1 MFGRPLK
8 LFSLLGFDIK
18 VDFSW
23 VFLAALIIWSLGTQ
37 YFPLVYEGFD
47 QRTYW
52 IMGVAGAFG
61 LFFSNKLSNEFIFC
75 RIIY

>member
-8 LFSLLGFDIK
+8 LFTLLGFDIK

-23 VFLAALIIWSLGTQ
+23 VFLAALITWSLGTQ

-47 QRTYW
+47 ART
-52 IMGVAGAFG
+52 
-61 LFFSNKLSNEFIFC
+61 
-75 RIIY
+75 